1 MMRPSFLPVLLL
13 AAATLVGCASQKAD
27 FYTLSVEAPPNSGR
41 PAATF
46 SVVVGAT
53 TVPELIDRPQIVVR
67 GGTNQVDIDE
77 FARWAEPLKN
87 QIPRVI
93 AGDLAQL
100 LDNQHVSVYPLAGD
114 AASAYRVRASVE
126 RFDALPGEA
135 VIVDVVWT
143 VSPPAKGALQ
153 GAPLSGRSTVREPV
167 TGTGYGALVAAW
179 SRALAAV
186 SRDIAAAIQPGSAS

>member
-1 MMRPSFLPVLLL
+1 MMRPSLLPVLLL
-13 AAATLVGCASQKAD
+13 AAIFAGCASRTAD
-27 FYTLSVEAPPNSGR
+27 FYTLSVEAPADSGR

-100 LDNQHVSVYPLAGD
+100 LDNQHVSVYLLAGD

-135 VIVDVVWT
+135 VIVDVVWA
-143 VSPPAKGALQ
+143 VSPPAKGAPQ
-153 GAPLSGRSTVREPV
+153 GSRLSGRSTVREPV
-167 TGTGYGALVAAW
+167 TGAGYSALVAAW